1 MAVDSNSLK
10 LRKKADLKTNLPQTN
25 TKAKREIFG
34 EPAFGASRR
43 RCCVYITAFL
53 ALTSILAWFILC
65 CALHKELSICRTE
78 FFASFISW
86 KRNNSN
92 DSKHILSMDSKIRAP
107 VNDSLLWV
115 IDRRSNLSLS
125 EFIEKYDGK
134 RLVLCV

>member
-10 LRKKADLKTNLPQTN
+10 LRKKAGLKTNLPQTN
-25 TKAKREIFG
+25 TKAKRETFG
-34 EPAFGASRR
+34 KPKFGASKL
-43 RCCVYITAFL
+43 RCCVYITACL
-53 ALTSILAWFILC
+53 ALTSSLVWFILC
-65 CALHKELSICRTE
+65 YAIHKELSICRTE

-92 DSKHILSMDSKIRAP
+92 DSKHILSMSSKIRVP

-125 EFIEKYDGK
+125 EFIEKYDGE

>member
-10 LRKKADLKTNLPQTN
+10 LRKKAGLKTNLPQTN
-25 TKAKREIFG
+25 REEKKREIFG
-34 EPAFGASRR
+34 KSEFGAKL
-43 RCCVYITAFL
+43 RCLVYIAACL
-53 ALTSILAWFILC
+53 ALTSSLAWFILC
-65 CALHKELSICRTE
+65 YALHKELSICRTE

-92 DSKHILSMDSKIRAP
+92 DSKHISSKSSKIRAP